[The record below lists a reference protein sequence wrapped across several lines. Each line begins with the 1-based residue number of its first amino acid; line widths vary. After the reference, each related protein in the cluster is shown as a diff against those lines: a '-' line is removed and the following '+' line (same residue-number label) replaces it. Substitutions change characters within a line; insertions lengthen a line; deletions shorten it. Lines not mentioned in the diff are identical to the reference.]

1 MKSKEKQQNTDSL
14 DLTVSERV
22 SDVLK
27 SVPAV
32 TDIRVQS
39 NSKGYDAADL
49 VITAKV
55 AGSAWKLAVEVS
67 RSGQPRIVRNAI
79 ALWEQWCRRNE
90 LKNNYF
96 VFAAPFISPKSQ
108 EICNDAG
115 VGFVDLAGNCR
126 LAFDN
131 IFIERVGLSAEPEK
145 RLLRSLFYA
154 KSSRVIRRLLTDPEH
169 PWHVHELAKSAD
181 VSTGLV
187 SQIKTKLIDSELAQR
202 RGDMFVIT
210 NPEEL
215 LHRWALAYQ
224 FDKHN
229 QVQFYSSKSLAELEQ
244 ALANICTRES
254 VEHAFTLFSGAGL
267 VGAQY
272 VRVVNRASAY
282 LSSHVQSIA
291 DMLGVKR
298 VDTGGNLLLLSPSDP
313 DIFFGK
319 RLVHDRWVVSNLQ
332 LYLDFSAQKGRAQE
346 TAEFILDSTIRKSW
360 GRK

>member
-1 MKSKEKQQNTDSL
+1 M
-14 DLTVSERV
+14 
-22 SDVLK
+22 
-27 SVPAV
+27 
-32 TDIRVQS
+32 
-39 NSKGYDAADL
+39 
-49 VITAKV
+49 
-55 AGSAWKLAVEVS
+55 
-67 RSGQPRIVRNAI
+67 
-79 ALWEQWCRRNE
+79 
-90 LKNNYF
+90 
-96 VFAAPFISPKSQ
+96 
-108 EICNDAG
+108 
-115 VGFVDLAGNCR
+115 DLAGNCR
-126 LAFDN
+126 LAFEN

-202 RGDMFVIT
+202 RGDMFVIS

-215 LHRWALAYQ
+215 LRRWAHSYQ
-224 FDKHN
+224 FDKHKH
-229 QVQFYSSKSLAELEQ
+229 VQLYSSKSLTELEQ
-244 ALANICTRES
+244 ALADICTREN
-254 VEHAFTLFSGAGL
+254 VEYAFTLFSGAGM
-267 VGAQY
+267 VGSQY

-282 LSSHVQSIA
+282 VSSDVQSIE
-291 DMLGVKR
+291 DVLGVKR

-319 RLVHDRWVVSNLQ
+319 RLVHDRWVVSDLQ

-360 GRK
+360 GR

>member
-1 MKSKEKQQNTDSL
+1 MESKKKQQETDSL
-14 DLTVSERV
+14 DFMVSERI
-22 SDVLK
+22 SDMLK

-32 TDIRVQS
+32 ADIGVKS

-55 AGSAWKLAVEVS
+55 ASSVWQLAVEVS
-67 RSGQPRIVRNAI
+67 RSGQPRLVRNAI
-79 ALWEQWCRRNE
+79 ALWEQWCRRHDVN
-90 LKNNYF
+90 KNYF

-202 RGDMFVIT
+202 RGDMFVIS

-215 LHRWALAYQ
+215 LRRWAHSYQ
-224 FDKHN
+224 FDKHKH
-229 QVQFYSSKSLAELEQ
+229 VQLYSSKSLTELEQ
-244 ALANICTRES
+244 ALADICTREN
-254 VEHAFTLFSGAGL
+254 VEYAFTLFSGAGM
-267 VGAQY
+267 VGSQY

-282 LSSHVQSIA
+282 VSSDVQSIEDA
-291 DMLGVKR
+291 LGVKR
-298 VDTGGNLLLLSPSDP
+298 VDTGGNLLLLSPSDS

-319 RLVHDRWVVSNLQ
+319 RLVHDRWVVSDLQ

-360 GRK
+360 GK